1 MKFVQHA
8 SRAAALAALLILAG
22 APGPVRA
29 EEDAAP
35 LSPRASDLKVA
46 TIPVEG
52 MVCLSCAA
60 AIKRAVRKVDG
71 VSDAE
76 IDFVGR
82 TLRVTYAAGQ
92 PLLLSRVRT
101 AITGLGYTPGDP
113 VVAP

>member
-1 MKFVQHA
+1 MRFLMSSSGV
-8 SRAAALAALLILAG
+8 AALAALLLGPA
-22 APGPVRA
+22 GPVRA
-29 EEDAAP
+29 QEDAPAM
-35 LSPRASDLKVA
+35 SRRGSDLKVA

-60 AIKRAVRKVDG
+60 SIKRAVRKVDG

-82 TLRVTYAAGQ
+82 TLRVTYAAGR
-92 PLLLSRVRT
+92 PLLLGRVRT
-101 AITGLGYTPGDP
+101 AIAGLGYTPGTP